1 MTGRADSWLP
11 LLPGPGPAPGEIRLW
26 LCPVGKID
34 PADDRLVGVLT
45 PAEREAASR
54 FVFPEDARRF
64 TAGRACLRLAL
75 GNGLGVA
82 PGSLAFVQGPHGK
95 PGLEPGSAPRLL
107 HFNVSHAGSLAVIAV
122 AADRPV
128 GIDVEWTGREGR
140 TGEIARRMFAPAE
153 TAAMDRL
160 KGPAAREAFFRIW
173 TRKEAV
179 VKALGA
185 GLTHP
190 LDGFTVPL
198 DPGGADGEP
207 FLIRLPDGSRL
218 LVWDLDLGPGHA
230 GALAAPGPLPTLR
243 RFAAEPLLDSPA

>member
-11 LLPGPGPAPGEIRLW
+11 LLPGPGPAPGEIRVW
-26 LCPVGKID
+26 RCPADQND
-34 PADDRLVGVLT
+34 PAWRLLEGVLT

-75 GNGLGVA
+75 GHGLGVA

-95 PGLEPGSAPRLL
+95 PGLDLGCTRDLL
-107 HFNVSHAGSLAVIAV
+107 HFNVSHSGSLAVIAV

-128 GIDVEWTGREGR
+128 GVDVEWTGRDVKI
-140 TGEIARRMFAPAE
+140 GEIARRMFAPAE
-153 TAAMDRL
+153 TAALERL
-160 KGPAAREAFFRIW
+160 PGPARRDAFFRVW

-179 VKALGA
+179 VKVLGA

-190 LDGFTVPL
+190 LDAFTVPL
-198 DPGGADGEP
+198 GPGAGGGDPFP
-207 FLIRLPDGSRL
+207 ILLPDGSRF
-218 LVWDLDLGPGHA
+218 LVWDLDLGTDHA
-230 GALAAPGPLPTLR
+230 GALAAPGPLPSVR
-243 RFAAEPLLDSPA
+243 RFAAAALLDGPD